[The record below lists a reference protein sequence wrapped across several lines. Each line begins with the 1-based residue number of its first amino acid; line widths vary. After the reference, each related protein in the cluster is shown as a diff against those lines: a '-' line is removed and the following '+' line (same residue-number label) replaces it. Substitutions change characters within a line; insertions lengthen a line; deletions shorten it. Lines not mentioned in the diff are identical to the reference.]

1 VDDQTESCEL
11 IVLGVGFWKLSQ
23 LAITPYYS
31 NVPKPPFAIRFI
43 QNCQETR
50 RQVSKVK
57 IFEWFEVC
65 LCASALETTSKIK
78 EQLQNSLFWSP
89 EQGSW

>member
-1 VDDQTESCEL
+1 VDEQTESCEL
-11 IVLGVGFWKLSQ
+11 IVLGVGFWKQSQ

-65 LCASALETTSKIK
+65 LCASAPETTSKIK